1 MNTSAAICW
10 SVLAMGI
17 AGCATTVNGLPVPPL
32 PDSVRN
38 GPEQYLLVT
47 VRNEPAPLS
56 SRAGSTIRGYD
67 GAASYAVSGAA
78 RSLAHA
84 IAADYRMEE
93 VTAWPIAA
101 LRVHCIVYHIQATDS
116 RDELL
121 HRLAADSR
129 VELAQPLQS
138 FATSAAT
145 QSTAAYNDPYL
156 GLQRGL
162 WEMSV
167 VAAHNWS
174 RGAGATVAIIDT
186 GLDTRHPDLAGRVR
200 LTHNFVDHD
209 RTQFE
214 HDRHGTQVAGVIAA
228 VGDNGQGIV
237 GVAPQV
243 QLLAFKA
250 CWEARPDAP
259 SAICNS
265 FTLALAMQAAIDAHV
280 DVVNLSLVGPADKLL
295 AALIEKAIEH
305 GTIVVGAVPPSGR
318 MDGFPA
324 GVAGVLG
331 VDMAEREGQANG
343 ALRAP
348 GLEILTLTPQGH
360 YDFATGSSLAAANVS
375 GIVAL
380 MRSSQPH
387 NTTTTKVHDLLAHST
402 RDVAA
407 SGARARIESINACTA
422 MALLMAGQCPD
433 ADSSAEPAAGR
444 VADETAGSNR

>member
-1 MNTSAAICW
+1 MADRGPA
-10 SVLAMGI
+10 
-17 AGCATTVNGLPVPPL
+17 CA
-32 PDSVRN
+32 
-38 GPEQYLLVT
+38 
-47 VRNEPAPLS
+47 
-56 SRAGSTIRGYD
+56 
-67 GAASYAVSGAA
+67 
-78 RSLAHA
+78 
-84 IAADYRMEE
+84 
-93 VTAWPIAA
+93 
-101 LRVHCIVYHIQATDS
+101 
-116 RDELL
+116 L
-121 HRLAADSR
+121 HRLPHPGDRFARRTVCIDSRRTPR

-186 GLDTRHPDLAGRVR
+186 GLDTSHPDLAGRVR
-200 LTHNFVDHD
+200 LTRNFVDHD

-360 YDFATGSSLAAANVS
+360 YDFATRQFARRRQRLRHRRVDALEPATQHHHDESARLACTLDARRRGLGRACTHRVDQRVHGHVGVAHGRSLPGRGFVS
-375 GIVAL
+375 RACGW
-380 MRSSQPH
+380 
-387 NTTTTKVHDLLAHST
+387 
-402 RDVAA
+402 A
-407 SGARARIESINACTA
+407 SGRRDGRLESLISQ
-422 MALLMAGQCPD
+422 LSVDRP
-433 ADSSAEPAAGR
+433 S
-444 VADETAGSNR
+444 